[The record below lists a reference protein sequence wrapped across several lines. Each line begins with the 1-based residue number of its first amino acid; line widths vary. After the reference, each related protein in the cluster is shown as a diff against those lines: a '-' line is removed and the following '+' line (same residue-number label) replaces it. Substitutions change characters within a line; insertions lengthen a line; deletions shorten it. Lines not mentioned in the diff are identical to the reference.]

1 MQISRT
7 AIKVVKMFKKIADSN
22 AVLIENL

>member
-1 MQISRT
+1 MQYQD